1 MGFSCRTAVF
11 GIGCAL
17 ILGGCVSSG
26 TYQLKEQESRML
38 SKSLEESRSS
48 YAELQNKFNQLQGEK
63 TGLESELKK
72 QKADLGDSAE
82 KNQKLTDSN
91 GKLTAD
97 LADAR
102 GENDRLRVTNDEL
115 SDKLKKLAVEFVEI
129 KNERDKVTLAN
140 LTLSGKIS
148 RLSSEMAEM
157 KATNDRLTTAVR
169 PENILKTVGEYFDS
183 LQQKL
188 DGLGAENARL
198 KLTILEMRG
207 SGRVKGSASTSPR
220 AMEENPAVTAS
231 EAEKSPAAARPTTA
245 RPAMERQRSV
255 PPATFFISDEES
267 IVLPQSG
274 VK

>member
-1 MGFSCRTAVF
+1 
-11 GIGCAL
+11 
-17 ILGGCVSSG
+17 
-26 TYQLKEQESRML
+26 ML
-38 SKSLEESRSS
+38 SKNLEESRSS
-48 YAELQNKFNQLQGEK
+48 FAELQKKFNQLEGEK

-72 QKADLGDSAE
+72 QKADLGESTE
-82 KNQKLTDSN
+82 KNQKLMETN

-102 GENDRLRVTNDEL
+102 SENDTLRVTNGEM

-140 LTLSGKIS
+140 LTLSGKIN
-148 RLSSEMAEM
+148 RLSSEMAEL
-157 KATNDRLTTAVR
+157 KTANEKLATAVK

-188 DGLGAENARL
+188 DGLDTENAKL

-207 SGRVKGSASTSPR
+207 GGRVKGSARTSPR
-220 AMEENPAVTAS
+220 AMEENPAVTAP
-231 EAEKSPAAARPTTA
+231 EAEKLPAAARPTAA
-245 RPAMERQRSV
+245 RPAMERQRPV
-255 PPATFFISDEES
+255 PPATFSISDEES
-267 IVLPQSG
+267 IALPQSE